1 MQPAVAGSVRPVFRP
16 VRVLVPLLLALSVV
30 GCRARADVLVAV
42 EPDGSGTVAVTAT
55 LDPDAVAQVG
65 DVAAAVKVD
74 DLRSAGWKVVGPKKA
89 GADTFITVSKPFAEA
104 SRLGAVLEELGGP
117 DGPFPGWKLTSSNSF
132 TVSSYELTGKIR
144 LTGSLDQF
152 SDGEVAA
159 ALDGFATG
167 RSPEELTAAL
177 QDDPDALTLNVA
189 VTLPGDLDDVS
200 GLDRRDPDANSAAKQ
215 FRLGDG
221 RAVDTAVELKSSS
234 TDRSAVLWVI
244 LGGGLIVASAL
255 LFVAGRQQARR
266 RRGRRPAAAE

>member
-1 MQPAVAGSVRPVFRP
+1 MRPAVAGSVRPVFRP
-16 VRVLVPLLLALSVV
+16 VRVLVPVLLALSVV

-42 EPDGSGTVAVTAT
+42 EPDGSGTVTVTAT

-74 DLRSAGWKVVGPKKA
+74 DLRSAGWKVTGPKKA

-152 SDGEVAA
+152 SDSDVAA

-177 QDDPDALTLNVA
+177 QDDPGALTLNVA
-189 VTLPGDLDDVS
+189 VTFQAIWTTC
-200 GLDRRDPDANSAAKQ
+200 RDSTGGIPTRIPQPSNSA
-215 FRLGDG
+215 LVTG
-221 RAVDTAVELKSSS
+221 E
-234 TDRSAVLWVI
+234 RSI
-244 LGGGLIVASAL
+244 
-255 LFVAGRQQARR
+255 
-266 RRGRRPAAAE
+266 RPSHSGPVRPTGPPCCG